1 MSMRQKVF
9 IAVISLIIATII
21 LIIGDFISESRA
33 LKYTSYGIIILSIG
47 FISYICYDIVKRIN
61 ILNEKIKFL
70 LSDNSDISTRV
81 EFHSND
87 EIGEVAKNFNKFL
100 DKLEDIVNSLSKVVN
115 RTDKNV
121 DSLKEIAKSIDENTD
136 KQTDLIEINK
146 QYISNVI
153 EDLGKAEESVF
164 ITADDIKSTQEILDG
179 TVNELM
185 SVVEAIRE
193 ESENEM
199 ELANK
204 ATELTDRSTQI
215 REILQIIREIA
226 DQTNL
231 LALNAAIE
239 AARAGEHGRGFA
251 VVADEVRK
259 LAEKTQKSLADIDTV
274 VSIILQGIKEIEEE
288 VKKNANK
295 SMEISTVT
303 EDLKNKTI
311 NTKEQLSETIKRAEF
326 ATKETTKIN
335 VNVRELTLNSNKLID
350 QAKVNEKISDILN
363 NTSSELENVLDILQ
377 DQTAKFTKKEM

>member
-33 LKYTSYGIIILSIG
+33 LKYTSYGIIILSIVY
-47 FISYICYDIVKRIN
+47 ISYICYDIVKKIN

-70 LSDNSDISTRV
+70 LSEHSDISTRV

-100 DKLEDIVNSLSKVVN
+100 DKLEITVNNLTSVVN

-121 DSLKEIAKSIDENTD
+121 DSIKEIAKSIDENTD

-146 QYISNVI
+146 RYINNII

-164 ITADDIKSTQEILDG
+164 ITADDIKKTQEILDG
-179 TVNELM
+179 SVNELM
-185 SVVEAIRE
+185 SVVEAIRD
-193 ESENEM
+193 ESENELN
-199 ELANK
+199 LANK
-204 ATELTDRSTQI
+204 ATELSNTSAQI
-215 REILQIIREIA
+215 KEILQIIREIA

-259 LAEKTQKSLADIDTV
+259 LAEKTQKSLADIDSV
-274 VSIILQGIKEIEEE
+274 VSVILQGIQEIEEE
-288 VKKNANK
+288 VKKNAKK
-295 SMEISTVT
+295 SLDISAVT
-303 EDLKNKTI
+303 EDLKNKTL
-311 NTKEQLSETIKRAEF
+311 NTKEKLSETIKRAEY

-335 VNVRELTLNSNKLID
+335 VNVRELTLNSNRLID
-350 QAKVNEKISDILN
+350 QAKVNEKISDVLN
-363 NTSSELENVLDILQ
+363 KTSNELESVLDVLQ
-377 DQTAKFTKKEM
+377 EQTAKFSS

>member
-70 LSDNSDISTRV
+70 LSEHSDISTRV
-81 EFHSND
+81 EFQSND
-87 EIGEVAKNFNKFL
+87 EIGKVAKNFNKFL
-100 DKLEDIVNSLSKVVN
+100 DKLEITVNNLTSVVN
-115 RTDKNV
+115 KTDKNV
-121 DSLKEIAKSIDENTD
+121 DSIKEIAKSIDENTD

-146 QYISNVI
+146 RYINNII

-164 ITADDIKSTQEILDG
+164 ITADDIKKTQEILDG
-179 TVNELM
+179 SVNELM
-185 SVVEAIRE
+185 SVVEAIRD

-199 ELANK
+199 NLANK
-204 ATELTDRSTQI
+204 VTELSNTSAQI
-215 REILQIIREIA
+215 KEILQIIREIA

-259 LAEKTQKSLADIDTV
+259 LAEKTQKSLADIDGV
-274 VSIILQGIKEIEEE
+274 VSIILQGIQEIEEE

-295 SMEISTVT
+295 SLDISSVT
-303 EDLKNKTI
+303 EDLKNQTL
-311 NTKEQLSETIKRAEF
+311 NTKEKLSETIKRAEY

-335 VNVRELTLNSNKLID
+335 VNVRELTLNSKKLID
-350 QAKVNEKISDILN
+350 QAQVNEEISDTLN
-363 NTSSELENVLDILQ
+363 KTSNELESVLDILQ
-377 DQTAKFTKKEM
+377 EQTAKFSS

>member
-1 MSMRQKVF
+1 MKIKQK
-9 IAVISLIIATII
+9 ILLVILGLIFGII
-21 LIIGDFISESRA
+21 LLIWNDFFSGSKIIKFF
-33 LKYTSYGIIILSIG
+33 SYGIIILSLV
-47 FISYICYDIVKRIN
+47 FITYVCYDVMKKIDL
-61 ILNEKIKFL
+61 LNQKIKFL

-81 EFHSND
+81 EFHSDD

-100 DKLEDIVNSLSKVVN
+100 DKLEEMVNNLSMVVN
-115 RTDKNV
+115 KTDKNV

-136 KQTDLIEINK
+136 KQTDLIEVNK
-146 QYISNVI
+146 QYINNVI

-215 REILQIIREIA
+215 REILQVIREIS

-288 VKKNANK
+288 VKKNADK
-295 SMEISTVT
+295 SMEISSVT
-303 EDLKNKTI
+303 EDLKNKTLD
-311 NTKEQLSETIKRAEF
+311 TKEKLSETIKRAEF

-363 NTSSELENVLDILQ
+363 NTSNELENILDILH
-377 DQTAKFTKKEM
+377 DQTAKFSQKEK